1 MGGKALNRKRYI
13 YIDYL
18 KGLGLLL
25 VILAHVNCPS
35 PLMQVRSFDVPLLV
49 FVSGFLASK
58 SYSGH
63 NAKGYYWK
71 RIKRLV
77 FPAWIFLTFFFF
89 VQSIAYTKP
98 SFTDVIKGFTFQ
110 RDSQMVGML
119 WVIWVYLV
127 CALIVPIIK
136 KIGFR
141 EHSLIFVFALLFVY
155 EMLCAVTNLSEI
167 RFLYITLFTIV
178 PWGCVTYIGFYY
190 DLMTKTQKRWLLMV
204 FAILF
209 CMGACFLRMKYGHF
223 VPTNDFKYPAR
234 LYYLSYA
241 FTIVLILMPKL
252 QNMKLRENRVIS
264 FVSKS
269 SLWIYLW
276 HILILYVVKSLIE
289 NDNLWLV
296 QYVAI
301 VVLSVVVTLIQN
313 LIVNKM
319 LSKYPI
325 DFLKVF
331 LG

>member
-1 MGGKALNRKRYI
+1 MYKR
-13 YIDYL
+13 
-18 KGLGLLL
+18 
-25 VILAHVNCPS
+25 
-35 PLMQVRSFDVPLLV
+35 Q
-49 FVSGFLASK
+49 
-58 SYSGH
+58 
-63 NAKGYYWK
+63 
-71 RIKRLV
+71 
-77 FPAWIFLTFFFF
+77 

-209 CMGACFLRMKYGHF
+209 CMGACFLRMKRC
-223 VPTNDFKYPAR
+223 V
-234 LYYLSYA
+234 
-241 FTIVLILMPKL
+241 
-252 QNMKLRENRVIS
+252 
-264 FVSKS
+264 
-269 SLWIYLW
+269 
-276 HILILYVVKSLIE
+276 
-289 NDNLWLV
+289 
-296 QYVAI
+296 
-301 VVLSVVVTLIQN
+301 
-313 LIVNKM
+313 
-319 LSKYPI
+319 
-325 DFLKVF
+325 
-331 LG
+331 